1 MAALKA
7 TLPKELS
14 VESARVFREGSGEGS
29 RSCRR
34 SCLWMVLEKLHRLT
48 GGWGGFK
55 GSKHVRLVSRGWR
68 ASHDALVTRLTV
80 SGETPD
86 EGMRLLVRRFPA
98 VVSVAMKGDNGR
110 ISTHSLLHRRT
121 LPDRQATVEHPDAA
135 LQHYPGPLVA
145 T

>member
-1 MAALKA
+1 
-7 TLPKELS
+7 
-14 VESARVFREGSGEGS
+14 
-29 RSCRR
+29 
-34 SCLWMVLEKLHRLT
+34 MVLEKLHRLT

-98 VVSVAMKGDNGR
+98 VVSVAMKGDNGG
-110 ISTHSLLHRRT
+110 ISSHRRICQIGRLRLNILMLLCST
-121 LPDRQATVEHPDAA
+121 TPALLWQPD
-135 LQHYPGPLVA
+135 GPLVFLSGPLRPRFLSVPL
-145 T
+145 